1 MWKLTT
7 VEVVN
12 QSCYVQ

>member
-1 MWKLTT
+1 

-12 QSCYVQ
+12 Q